1 MSYVPATG
9 SSSPIGARPEDLFP
23 MLREFATR
31 KIIVGVDLVEYN
43 PVYDNAGRQTARLM
57 RRTMFQFLTGIA
69 MRKEGIEPDFI
80 HPRISG
86 EP

>member
-1 MSYVPATG
+1 
-9 SSSPIGARPEDLFP
+9 
-23 MLREFATR
+23 MLREFAAT
-31 KIIVGVDLVEYN
+31 KTIVSVDFVEFN
-43 PVYDNAGRQTARLM
+43 PFYDNAGQQTASLV

-69 MRKEGIEPDFI
+69 MKKYGIAPDFV